1 MSGIEVTGLVLAV
14 LPLFVEGA
22 KAYSHGVETIQ
33 KTVSRRERDE
43 KLMDFYD
50 EFYWEIVQLDR
61 QTLGIIKSLPYLS
74 DKRKAEL
81 TMDIRLEAWEAD
93 ADVAQALFD
102 YFGSKE
108 DLNAFLHVMGKI
120 AQLLSQLIK
129 DPTLH
134 VLSDDVEQT
143 KMFSKLTRF
152 ATEKEKGETTS
163 TFKERIRFWKK
174 EKERDICLKNLSTWN
189 KRLFRLTEQGQ
200 KEPATKKLPLGAKDV
215 PSSHLRLLSQKL
227 YRALSKCWSCSC
239 STQHEAKLCLK
250 ARGDSVKPTVTEL
263 DFDFLFSVQED
274 IKLGRWQEG
283 TVVVRS
289 NGDSTKDDRS
299 LLQRICDTVGCRG
312 PVDQCLQLLVEDTG
326 NGEMLWQLRSTPKR
340 LPKSGLSQ
348 AESLQA
354 VLEKSIKLPLVTK
367 RRLAVIFAHSLLQ
380 LHESYWKNKE
390 WNINHIFFFYEIS
403 GTLDFQRPYLSTIF
417 DPALNG
423 KQPHLD
429 LNRFHR
435 NPSILAL
442 GILLIELQ
450 TGRLIE
456 TFRTDVEK
464 QDVNANTD
472 WLVAN
477 RVVKIQLEDCSLGYR
492 DAIQSC
498 LDTPWVPAGQRVNLE
513 DVATRAGVYQDV
525 IKPLEDELTYLFRE
539 KI

>member
-14 LPLFVEGA
+14 LPLFIEGA
-22 KAYSHGVETIQ
+22 KAYSHGLETIR

-61 QTLGIIKSLPYLS
+61 QTSGVIKSLPYLS

-93 ADVAQALFD
+93 ADVAQALSD

-108 DLNAFLHVMGKI
+108 DLDAFLHVMGKI
-120 AQLLSQLIK
+120 AQLFSQLIK
-129 DPTLH
+129 DPTIH
-134 VLSDDVEQT
+134 VLSDDFEQS
-143 KMFSKLTRF
+143 KMFSKLTKF
-152 ATEKEKGETTS
+152 ATEKEKGETAS

-174 EKERDICLKNLSTWN
+174 EKERNICLKNLSTWN
-189 KRLFRLTEQGQ
+189 KRLFRLTEQAQ
-200 KEPATKKLPLGAKDV
+200 KEPVTKKLPLGAKDV

-227 YRALSKCWSCSC
+227 YRALAKCWRCNC
-239 STQHEAKLCLK
+239 STQHEAKFCLK
-250 ARGDSVKPTVTEL
+250 TRGYSMKPTVTEL

-283 TVVVRS
+283 TVVVKS
-289 NGDSTKDDRS
+289 SGESSKDDRS
-299 LLQRICDTVGCRG
+299 LLQKICDTVGCRG

-340 LPKSGLSQ
+340 LPKSGLSK

-354 VLEKSIKLPLVTK
+354 VLEKTIKLPLVTK

-390 WNINHIFFFYEIS
+390 WNKNHIFFFYGIS

-417 DPALNG
+417 DPAIND
-423 KQPHLD
+423 KQPPLD

-442 GILLIELQ
+442 GILLIELH

-456 TFRTDVEK
+456 NFRTAAEK

-477 RVVKIQLEDCSLGYR
+477 RVVKTLEDCSLGYR

-525 IKPLEDELTYLFRE
+525 VKPLEDELIYLFRE

>member
-14 LPLFVEGA
+14 LPLFIEGA
-22 KAYSHGVETIQ
+22 KAYSHGVETIR
-33 KTVSRRERDE
+33 KTISHRERDE

-61 QTLGIIKSLPYLS
+61 QTLGVIKSLPYLS
-74 DKRKAEL
+74 DKRKAAL
-81 TMDIRLEAWEAD
+81 TIDIRLEAWEAE
-93 ADVAQALFD
+93 ADVSQALFD

-108 DLNAFLHVMGKI
+108 DLDAFLHVMGKI

-129 DPTLH
+129 DPTIH
-134 VLSDDVEQT
+134 ILSNDVEQS
-143 KMFSKLTRF
+143 KMFGKLKGF
-152 ATEKEKGETTS
+152 AADREKGDTTS

-174 EKERDICLKNLSTWN
+174 EKERTICLKNLATWN
-189 KRLFRLTEQGQ
+189 KRLFRLTEQAQ
-200 KEPATKKLPLGAKDV
+200 KEPATQKLTSGAKDV
-215 PSSHLRLLSQKL
+215 PSSQLRSLSQKL
-227 YRALSKCWSCSC
+227 YKALAKCWSCNC
-239 STQHEAKLCLK
+239 SPQHEAKFCLK
-250 ARGDSVKPTVTEL
+250 ARGNPVKLTVTEI

-274 IKLGRWQEG
+274 LKLGRWQEG

-289 NGDSTKDDRS
+289 NGGSTKDDRS
-299 LLQRICDTVGCRG
+299 LLQKICETVNCRG
-312 PVDQCLQLLVEDTG
+312 PIDQCLQLLVEDTG
-326 NGEMLWQLRSTPKR
+326 NDQMLWQLRSIPKR
-340 LPKSGLSQ
+340 LPKFGAAQ
-348 AESLQA
+348 AESLQT

-390 WNINHIFFFYEIS
+390 WNKHHIFFFHGIT
-403 GTLDFQRPYLSTIF
+403 GTLDFQRPYLSTVF
-417 DPALNG
+417 DTAIDEKKPV
-423 KQPHLD
+423 LD
-429 LNRFHR
+429 LNQFHR

-442 GILLIELQ
+442 GILLIEIH
-450 TGRLIE
+450 TGRLMENFHTE
-456 TFRTDVEK
+456 TERQE
-464 QDVNANTD
+464 VNANTD

-477 RVVKIQLEDCSLGYR
+477 RVVKTLEDCSLGYR

-513 DVATRAGVYQDV
+513 DAGTRAGVYQDV